1 MLMLVRAAARSAA
14 LLAVLASPAALA
26 QPYEHPPSFDIN
38 KVRGFFPSGDNYTIK
53 NPVRG
58 DGLFRVYSVETP
70 YGTFVIHGDQMLRMR
85 LNELTALN
93 ELDKLNNSESFG
105 KALVEA
111 GISPLKYTGKFI
123 ANPAKTMNDTFS
135 GIGTMFGRIGSDI
148 ANMGKTPGDPIKGM
162 LGITD
167 QRRKLATK
175 VGVDP
180 YTDFEPL
187 DARLA
192 RLSEASAAGGLTV
205 SIAML
210 AVPIGLAGVIMS
222 NLSTASTLEGV
233 RIDELARDRT
243 VAQIFDLN
251 RQALRGMNI
260 EENLIDALLANRN
273 YTPIDMAVV
282 VASVDAMKGVEGK
295 ADFLARVAQID
306 NRTTAYFAR
315 RNTEMLRNHQ
325 ARGAGFTRFE
335 MLGGYP
341 FMITRTGHIVGVMPI
356 DALSWTP
363 DTARALRECAAA
375 ARRLGLSRQVEL
387 RLTGTATPL
396 AKKELQALGWTV
408 AENVKF

>member
-1 MLMLVRAAARSAA
+1 
-14 LLAVLASPAALA
+14 
-26 QPYEHPPSFDIN
+26 
-38 KVRGFFPSGDNYTIK
+38 
-53 NPVRG
+53 
-58 DGLFRVYSVETP
+58 
-70 YGTFVIHGDQMLRMR
+70 
-85 LNELTALN
+85 
-93 ELDKLNNSESFG
+93 
-105 KALVEA
+105 
-111 GISPLKYTGKFI
+111 
-123 ANPAKTMNDTFS
+123 
-135 GIGTMFGRIGSDI
+135 
-148 ANMGKTPGDPIKGM
+148 
-162 LGITD
+162 
-167 QRRKLATK
+167 
-175 VGVDP
+175 
-180 YTDFEPL
+180 
-187 DARLA
+187 
-192 RLSEASAAGGLTV
+192 
-205 SIAML
+205 
-210 AVPIGLAGVIMS
+210 
-222 NLSTASTLEGV
+222 
-233 RIDELARDRT
+233 
-243 VAQIFDLN
+243 
-251 RQALRGMNI
+251 MNI
-260 EENLIDALLANRN
+260 EESLIDALLANRN